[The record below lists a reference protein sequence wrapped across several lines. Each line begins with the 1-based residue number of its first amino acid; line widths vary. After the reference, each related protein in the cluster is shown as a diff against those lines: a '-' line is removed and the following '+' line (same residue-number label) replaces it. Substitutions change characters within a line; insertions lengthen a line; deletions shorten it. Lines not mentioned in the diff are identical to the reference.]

1 MTNELKALIAAR
13 FNAEPIGDDYIF
25 TREDGATVKVIP
37 TAPEVETDIMIIQA
51 ADGTR
56 SIYIPVE
63 LSEEDL
69 IHYLQP
75 VIAL

>member
-1 MTNELKALIAAR
+1 MTNELKALIEAR
-13 FNAEPIGDDYIF
+13 FNAEPGDDYIF
-25 TREDGATVKVIP
+25 TREDRATVKVIP